1 MNLLRRWFKN
11 KHPMVYHYKKIYPS
25 CGRED
30 CFCLKTTDLR
40 KKKNL
45 ELYFECYRKWYITMY
60 Q

>member
-1 MNLLRRWFKN
+1 MNLIRRLLKK
-11 KHPMVYHYKKIYPS
+11 KHPMVYQYKKIYPP

-30 CFCLKTTDLR
+30 CFCLKTDLR

-45 ELYFECYRKWYITMY
+45 ELYFECYRKWYITMD

>member
-30 CFCLKTTDLR
+30 CFCL
-40 KKKNL
+40 
-45 ELYFECYRKWYITMY
+45 
-60 Q
+60 

>member
-1 MNLLRRWFKN
+1 MDFIRRLFQK
-11 KHPMVYHYKKIYPS
+11 KHPIVYHYKKIYPP
-25 CGRED
+25 CGREY

-45 ELYFECYRKWYITMY
+45 ELYLVCYRTWYISMN